1 MSKLILVRHGQSI
14 WNLENRFTGWYDV
27 ELSENGILEAQK
39 AGELLIAENINID
52 HAYTSYLKRA
62 NNTLKIILKNM
73 SLENMNI
80 IRSWEFNERHYGSLT
95 GLNKAEM
102 KDKLG
107 ENQIKIYRRSWD
119 IAPPELE
126 KNNDFNPRSDKI
138 YNNIDSRFIPNTE
151 SLKDTYNRVI
161 PYFDLNIKTKII
173 DGKNIIIAA
182 HGNSLRALCKKLFN
196 ISNDKINELEIP
208 TGNPL
213 VINLDAGLKVLNAV
227 YLDGNRKQKLI
238 INQ

>member
-102 KDKLG
+102 KEKLG

>member
-39 AGELLIAENINID
+39 AGELLKAENINID

-62 NNTLKIILKNM
+62 DNTLKIILKNM
-73 SLENMNI
+73 LLENMNI

-102 KDKLG
+102 KEKLG

>member
-151 SLKDTYNRVI
+151 SLKDTYDRVI